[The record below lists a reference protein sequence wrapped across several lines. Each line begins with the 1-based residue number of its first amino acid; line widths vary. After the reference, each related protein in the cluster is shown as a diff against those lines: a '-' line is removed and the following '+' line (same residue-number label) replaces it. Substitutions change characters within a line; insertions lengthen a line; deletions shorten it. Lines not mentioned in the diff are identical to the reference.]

1 MTGRCSLYGKGKD
14 EAERSGHVGSS
25 QDSSAMLAQIREKFL
40 RIQDTAS
47 TAGLYSV
54 GPDAAVFRLIVD
66 KAEEGLD
73 LMKTD

>member
-1 MTGRCSLYGKGKD
+1 
-14 EAERSGHVGSS
+14 
-25 QDSSAMLAQIREKFL
+25 MLAQIREKFL